1 MAVWIA
7 LGSAFIGVAVIFIAA
22 FAARQ
27 RGKEKGE

>member
-7 LGSAFIGVAVIFIAA
+7 LGAAFMGVAVVFIAV

-27 RGKEKGE
+27 AGKQKGE

>member
-7 LGSAFIGVAVIFIAA
+7 LGSAFMGVAVVFIAV

-27 RGKEKGE
+27 GSKGKGE